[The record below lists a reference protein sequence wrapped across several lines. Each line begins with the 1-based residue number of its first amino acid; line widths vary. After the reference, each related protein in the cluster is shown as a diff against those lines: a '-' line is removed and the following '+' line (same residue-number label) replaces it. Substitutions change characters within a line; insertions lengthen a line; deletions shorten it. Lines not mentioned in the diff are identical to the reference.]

1 MYATP
6 LYVCCGWQFERLS
19 TTAFFPI
26 LHFLQVWL
34 LRVYASVS
42 SHDIWVSFNSSKIPF
57 CVHNCH
63 SSGLFTPFLVQYD
76 WHESENESVQM
87 FFFISSQMSLKCIS
101 WHTYAHYHLMK
112 SVVHMMQWELKWKE
126 VIISLLLLYSVVKL
140 WFHWHPSRCWIS
152 ILRYTNWFVVIN
164 CYLLPFPVARMSH
177 RLE

>member
-87 FFFISSQMSLKCIS
+87 FFFYLITDELEMYFLTYLCPLPPNEICSPHDAMRVEVKGSDYIFVIALFCGQTLVSLASIQMLDKHSKV
-101 WHTYAHYHLMK
+101 Y
-112 SVVHMMQWELKWKE
+112 
-126 VIISLLLLYSVVKL
+126 KL
-140 WFHWHPSRCWIS
+140 VRCD
-152 ILRYTNWFVVIN
+152 
-164 CYLLPFPVARMSH
+164 
-177 RLE
+177 